1 MVNNGLTDEE
11 LNIIALK
18 VKTDGLVRIATIIPS
33 RYYINKLMQVTGTI
47 KRRPDTVE
55 YVRYNLGMYL
65 SFGEEINS
73 IVIEF
78 IKKLEEHSD
87 EINNNTLYKNLKR
100 LKIKKER
107 ISLWEKITERLGLPY
122 TVGEYSTLTNSIR
135 LVTDLGG
142 TAKITVM
149 HELLH
154 FASTVKQGFMTY
166 CGFEQKKRL
175 NRGHNRDRNK

>member
-33 RYYINKLMQVTGTI
+33 RYYISKLMQGTGTI

-100 LKIKKER
+100 L
-107 ISLWEKITERLGLPY
+107 
-122 TVGEYSTLTNSIR
+122 V
-135 LVTDLGG
+135 
-142 TAKITVM
+142 
-149 HELLH
+149 LLKC
-154 FASTVKQGFMTY
+154 TT
-166 CGFEQKKRL
+166 
-175 NRGHNRDRNK
+175 

>member
-33 RYYINKLMQVTGTI
+33 RYYISKLMQGTGTI

-87 EINNNTLYKNLKR
+87 EINNNTLYKNLKS

-107 ISLWEKITERLGLPY
+107 ITLWEKIVGRLGLPY
-122 TVGEYSTLTNSIR
+122 TAGDYSPTTNSIR

-142 TAKITVM
+142 TAK
-149 HELLH
+149 
-154 FASTVKQGFMTY
+154 KQ
-166 CGFEQKKRL
+166 
-175 NRGHNRDRNK
+175 